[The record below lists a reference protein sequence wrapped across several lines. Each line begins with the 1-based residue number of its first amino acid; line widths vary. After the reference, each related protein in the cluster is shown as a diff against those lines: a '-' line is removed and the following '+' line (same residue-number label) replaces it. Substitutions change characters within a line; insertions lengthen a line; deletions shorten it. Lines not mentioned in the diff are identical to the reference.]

1 MTLTLPPGFH
11 FRNRGGKS
19 YPQQVELMTSSWTVL
34 PWLARITTIEEG
46 PMKTLCTLT
55 SLTMIAWISAAL
67 ATPHS
72 LMLTNHA
79 GSPIMSITAIE
90 KTAPDKVLPFGFANE
105 LSAMETDATSIDLP
119 EDVCVVDVTY
129 NLASGE
135 KIVQQN
141 VDLCNIDGV
150 VVE

>member
-1 MTLTLPPGFH
+1 M
-11 FRNRGGKS
+11 S
-19 YPQQVELMTSSWTVL
+19 E
-34 PWLARITTIEEG
+34 IEEAQ
-46 PMKTLCTLT
+46 MKTLCKMT
-55 SLTMIAWISAAL
+55 SLMMVAWILPAL

-90 KTAPDKVLPFGFANE
+90 KTAPDTVLLFGFANE
-105 LSAMETDATSIDLP
+105 LSAMETDAASIDLP

-150 VVE
+150 IVE